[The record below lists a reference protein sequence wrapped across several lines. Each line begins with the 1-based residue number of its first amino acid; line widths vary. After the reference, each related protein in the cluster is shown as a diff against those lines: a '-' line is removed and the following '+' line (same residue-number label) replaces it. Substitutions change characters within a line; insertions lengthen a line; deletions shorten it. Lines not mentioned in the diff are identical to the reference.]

1 MSVGVKLLGDVQHY
15 TIMPV
20 VALNVIVFLFLLEQG
35 SKSLINNDKGGTNK
49 PAADED
55 DQIEYAHARTRLEV
69 FWTFAFI
76 AATASVLQL
85 VLPTGLA
92 DQIIAAWFVGQGF
105 ALQPYVQS
113 FISGITVRNNK
124 TVWNKLLT
132 KKYIVDINGTQFN
145 VHGHN
150 VFTVT
155 LKKDNTYRVAQ
166 WQELAT
172 YQFQKI
178 SE

>member
-35 SKSLINNDKGGTNK
+35 SKSLINNEPAVDKGNN
-49 PAADED
+49 

-124 TVWNKLLT
+124 TVWNELLT
-132 KKYIVDINGTQFN
+132 NKYIVDINGTQFN

-172 YQFQKI
+172 YQFKKI